1 MPDETVVEEVA
12 ERLVRFRVR
21 RGLTLEGAAASTGIE
36 AERLAE
42 AEAGTIGLSET
53 ELGSVCA
60 VYGVDLSEIF
70 GGRVTPIQDYAG
82 GA

>member
-1 MPDETVVEEVA
+1 MPDETLLAGVA

-21 RGLTLEGAAASTGIE
+21 RGLTLEGAAETTGIE

-42 AEAGTIGLSET
+42 AEAGMVGLSET
-53 ELGSVCA
+53 ELASVCA
-60 VYGVDLSEIF
+60 VYGVDISEVF

>member
-1 MPDETVVEEVA
+1 MPDETLLAEVA
-12 ERLVRFRVR
+12 ERLVRFRTR
-21 RGLTLEGAAASTGIE
+21 RGLTLEGAAEATGIE

-42 AEAGTIGLSET
+42 AEAGTVGLSET
-53 ELGSVCA
+53 ELASVCA
-60 VYGVDLSEIF
+60 VYGVDLSEVF